1 MKNNQKIAVAFVIVI
16 TLQVCCI
23 LANATNYLVSTKTD
37 LVNKM
42 TAAMPGDTISVANGT
57 YNFDLIGFVNTNGSA
72 SLAPIVLKAQ
82 TPGGVIF
89 NGTTK
94 FAFQI
99 TNMVLTGF
107 VFKNGSAASS
117 SVIKVGKGS
126 TLPSYYCRITNNVID
141 NYNSDTAL
149 LQKNAWI
156 ELDGDHHRVDHNTFI
171 NKSNGTATIIVIY
184 TPVTY
189 PAKAVSTFNRIDS
202 NYFKGRSYM
211 GANEGE
217 TIRVGDAASARSDGY
232 NIVEYNLVE
241 DVTTSGEL
249 EIFSNKSHRNTYRY
263 NTIRNSNGGICLRFG
278 RYCNVYGNF
287 ILNDNATRQTAG
299 IRIIDKGHKVFNNY
313 LEGINGASLSSDQKR
328 ASLCIY
334 NGNFSDSTLGSG
346 EYFAADSCMVAF
358 NTILNAV
365 DGAGVVLGCVHGG
378 TIQPKGITLANNLVK
393 MSSGN
398 AAYMNAANTTLTQFS
413 EGNIYDAGSLGITSS
428 GWQNNTLN
436 FGTRTNGILTAP
448 SLVQDAAINTNNY
461 SLLLNGMDGQG
472 QTRSSIYDVGFD
484 ELNAT
489 GSVVIKPLSSSEV
502 GALFYLS
509 SLPVQL
515 LNFNITKNNTGIVL
529 SWQVA
534 QEINMKQYEIEQSN
548 DGVNFSRVA
557 SIAAKGLSNTTYEY
571 QYNQLLQPNNYFR
584 IKMVN
589 SDGSFQYS
597 PIRSLKAKEIPT
609 IKYYPNPAQNVIT
622 IELNDIADA
631 QQQIVLMNALGNE
644 IKRIKV
650 TSIATN
656 IDISKLTAGMYYLQL
671 LNHDKIIS
679 NHPFIIAK

>member
-1 MKNNQKIAVAFVIVI
+1 MLSSLCCMKV
-16 TLQVCCI
+16 
-23 LANATNYLVSTKTD
+23 NATNYTESVKNNLINRMV
-37 LVNKM
+37 
-42 TAAMPGDTISVANGT
+42 AAMPGDTINIANGT
-57 YNFDLIGFVNTNGSA
+57 YNWDLVSFVNTNGSA

-94 FAFQI
+94 FSFQI
-99 TNMVLTGF
+99 TNMVFTGF
-107 VFKNGSAASS
+107 VFKNGSAGAS

-156 ELDGDHHRVDHNTFI
+156 ELDGDHHRVDHNTFV
-171 NKSNGTATIIVIY
+171 NKCNGTATIIVIY

-189 PAKAVSTFNRIDS
+189 PNKAISTYNRIDS

-217 TIRVGDAASARSDGY
+217 TIRVGDAASARTDGY

-241 DVTTSGEL
+241 DVTTASEL

-278 RYCNVYGNF
+278 RYCDVYGNF
-287 ILNDNATRQTAG
+287 ILNDNPAREVAG

-313 LEGINGASLSSDQKR
+313 IEGVNGASLSSDQKR

-334 NGNFSDSTLGSG
+334 NGNFSDSALGSG

-358 NTILNAV
+358 NTIVNAES
-365 DGAGVVLGCVHGG
+365 GAGVVLGCVHGG

-398 AAYMNAANTTLTQFS
+398 AAYMNSANTALTQFS
-413 EGNIYDAGSLGITSS
+413 EGNIYNATSLGITST
-428 GWQNNTLN
+428 GWQNSILN

-448 SLVQDAAINTNNY
+448 SVVQDAAINTSSY
-461 SLLLNGMDGQG
+461 SSLLGATDGQG
-472 QTRSSIYDVGFD
+472 QIRSATYDVGSD
-484 ELNAT
+484 ELNASGT
-489 GSVVIKPLSSSEV
+489 VLVQPLLPTQV
-502 GALFYLS
+502 GATFYLS

-515 LNFNITKNNTGIVL
+515 VDFFIKKMNNGIHLVWNVVNEVNI
-529 SWQVA
+529 
-534 QEINMKQYEIEQSN
+534 KQYEVEYSL
-548 DGVNFSRVA
+548 DGIHFSRVA
-557 SIAAKGLSNTTYEY
+557 VIAAQGKSAATYNYVHASIASNTIFY
-571 QYNQLLQPNNYFR
+571 R
-584 IKMVN
+584 IKMLEM
-589 SDGSFQYS
+589 DGSFTYS
-597 PIRSLKAKEIPT
+597 SIRTVNDKTPFS
-609 IKYYPNPAQNVIT
+609 IKLYPNPTNNLLS
-622 IELNDIADA
+622 IETNMIGPRTDFR
-631 QQQIVLMNALGNE
+631 IVNSLGATVATNTATSN
-644 IKRIKV
+644 KV
-650 TSIATN
+650 TIN
-656 IDISKLTAGMYYLQL
+656 VGHLRPGLYYLESSTPDSKSTQ
-671 LNHDKIIS
+671 
-679 NHPFIIAK
+679 PFIITAKP